1 MKIGMDYGHS
11 NPNNK
16 IWLFWSNEVVCKIL
30 DSDQQQITCEVN
42 HDNCSESFLMT
53 YVYAKCRD
61 QLRKPLWDSM
71 LKWSATVHPWC
82 ILGDFNVI
90 TSAQEKLGGRE
101 YNIRKSLE
109 FINIIDSCG
118 LIDMGYNGQPY
129 TWCNHR
135 NNGDM
140 IWKRLDRGMVNDKW
154 LDIMPH
160 TNVTH
165 LPSVGSDHSPLL
177 LDMIDHKD
185 TVIKY
190 FKFLNYW
197 TENDTF
203 LHTVENCWN
212 KKVTGNPMWILHTK
226 LKRLT
231 KTLREWS
238 KKEYGDVFEKVKFY
252 EESVKTAEGNYIRD
266 SSRDNREQLYAL
278 NAQYIKYLK
287 IEHAIL
293 QQKTHLHWLKE
304 GDANSK
310 YFHAVIR
317 GKRKKMVIHKLLNDN
332 GSCIQGD
339 EVIAREACNYYQNIF
354 TGKSVKINEDQLQCI
369 PKMVTMEQNHDLERM
384 PNIDELR
391 NIVMNMNPHSAP

>member
-1 MKIGMDYGHS
+1 MIKMLCWNARSINTFGVLERLINLRKIHNLAMIAILEPFSNSTQLDFYRMKIGMDYGHS

-30 DSDQQQITCEVN
+30 DSDQQQITCEVK
-42 HDNCSESFLMT
+42 HEKCSESFLMT

-90 TSAQEKLGGRE
+90 SSAQEKLGGRE

-177 LDMIDHKD
+177 LEMIDHKD

-252 EESVKTAEGNYIRD
+252 EESVKIAEGNYIRD

-317 GKRKKMVIHKLLNDN
+317 GKRRKMVIHKLLNDN
-332 GSCIQGD
+332 GNWIQGD
-339 EVIAREACNYYQNIF
+339 
-354 TGKSVKINEDQLQCI
+354 
-369 PKMVTMEQNHDLERM
+369 
-384 PNIDELR
+384 
-391 NIVMNMNPHSAP
+391 